1 MTPNA
6 SRSSGPSRRGSSG
19 TSRRSF
25 LASTAVATAAVA
37 GGIPLLTACGGEQE
51 GRKEGTTSG
60 KEAEKLLPA
69 FVASAVVTPD
79 IPAKNGSAA
88 GFTRAIPTAE
98 LRTSVPKAL
107 GSGGKLKIMS
117 PFWGTPPK
125 GDNPYYTAMN
135 KAVGVEVT
143 WQNQDGVTYD
153 QKLGAVL
160 ASSDIPDVVVV
171 PGWNLM
177 GRIPSAV
184 NAKFADLGPHLSGD
198 KVKDYPNLAAV
209 PTEAWQRGIFGGQL
223 RGVPMPAP
231 YVTDIAP
238 LYRKDLF
245 AKKGYD
251 VPKSP
256 DAFLSWAKEATDA
269 KSKLWACDDMKWTA
283 FNIFGVLSGSDKAL
297 WWNLEGDKL
306 VNRIET
312 EQYLEALEWTRK
324 LYAAE
329 VVHPDAVQGKAG
341 GDAGN
346 RFTAGEVLVYNQN
359 ISDWWG
365 KTAEQRTQNPDFE
378 MEAFD
383 IFGADGGDPTLW
395 AVQPANIFTFVSKK
409 ATEQQ
414 IKDFLALCN
423 FCAAP
428 YGTKEFMLTAYGVE
442 GTDYTFEGGL
452 PVKTQQGVNEVN
464 GAYDYTGN
472 PAPYIAYPDLP
483 DVTRAMVEWQQRMGA
498 FTRKSSFFGLTVTEP
513 NRWSNLAD
521 DFEQLEDDVVRGR
534 KKISDVQQAVS
545 DWRNKGGDQ
554 LRDWYKKLLDDNG
567 SAK

>member
-6 SRSSGPSRRGSSG
+6 SHSSGP
-19 TSRRSF
+19 SRRSF

-37 GGIPLLTACGGEQE
+37 GGIPLLAACGGEQE

-60 KEAEKLLPA
+60 KDAEKLLPA
-69 FVASAVVTPD
+69 FVASGVVTPD

-88 GFTRAIPTAE
+88 GFTKAIPTAE
-98 LRTSVPKAL
+98 LKTSVPKTL

-135 KAVGVEVT
+135 KAAGVEVT

-184 NAKFADLGPHLSGD
+184 NAKFADLGPYLAGD
-198 KVKDYPNLAAV
+198 KVKAYPNLAAV

-306 VNRIET
+306 VNRVET

-341 GDAGN
+341 GNAGN

-383 IFGADGGDPTLW
+383 IFGPDGGDPTLW

-442 GTDYTFEGGL
+442 GTDYEFEDGL

-483 DVTRAMVEWQQRMGA
+483 EVTKGMVEWQQRMGA
-498 FTRKSSFFGLTVTEP
+498 FTKKSSFFGLTVTEP

-545 DWRNKGGDQ
+545 DWKSRGGDG
-554 LRDWYKKLLDDNG
+554 LRDWYRKLLDDNG